1 MYPSF
6 AEDDIHERF
15 KVDLETFLETQLKN
29 NSVDKASAHKLKHF
43 QSVLRKKFSNTVS
56 QSHNDAS
63 LFMNN
68 FIHSVFPGVVAVI
81 HRIRNRDSNI
91 SPSLVGFDYSH
102 EISSFSLHDQ
112 QKLWMLRTF
121 LFYQLLIVTCKLC
134 RNEQLFTDTFP
145 ERKFHAGVATELHMY
160 KIGIF
165 GSLNPTSDI
174 DVGVQYAGNIIADGL
189 AYLVCTVEDIFLKF
203 AGISS
208 LKLDIELYADMMTLT
223 DEKGDVF
230 YLDSQH
236 FKHQEFHDMIPYVEA
251 SILRN
256 YVTAKLSPEMRSEEA
271 VRECIQNFS
280 FRDFNAL
287 LHQDKKLKGFFEK
300 YVSKYKLGFRN
311 VSEKARE
318 LVVEY
323 MSADYDHARE
333 AYYDRV
339 NRAEVEVSKVRTM
352 YAEQHKL
359 SLKPSEIV
367 IMMQLIAEALV
378 FRAESYTCSDSVMH
392 VVRVL
397 QASASTV
404 HNNKLPASFP
414 DSCEMEYD
422 KLTKAFC
429 NIGMYGYFISIYEQ
443 LGYIYRFY
451 LTYCIPE
458 TAHYDKIKC
467 LHKHDKYAYRVE
479 NALQMLQP
487 FDKDKES
494 NSGVGGGLK
503 SKKKKKR
510 GIKSRNARSRR

>member
-6 AEDDIHERF
+6 AEDEIYKRF
-15 KVDLETFLETQLKN
+15 QVDLETFLETQLKN
-29 NSVDKASAHKLKHF
+29 ESVDKASARKLKNL

-56 QSHNDAS
+56 HKDVS

-68 FIHSVFPGVVAVI
+68 FINSVFPGVAAEI
-81 HRIRNRDSNI
+81 NRIRNRDSNL
-91 SPSLVGFDYSH
+91 SVSLVGFDYSN

-121 LFYQLLIVTCKLC
+121 LFYQLLTLTCTLC

-145 ERKFHAGVATELHMY
+145 ERKFHAGVETELHMY

-174 DVGVQYAGNIIADGL
+174 DVGVQYTGNIVTDGL

-208 LKLDIELYADMMTLT
+208 LELDIELYADMMTLT
-223 DEKGDVF
+223 DKKGDVF
-230 YLDSQH
+230 YLDSQY
-236 FKHQEFHDMIPYVEA
+236 FKHQEFHDMIPYIQA

-256 YVTAKLSPEMRSEEA
+256 YVTAKLSPQMRSEEA
-271 VRECIQNFS
+271 VRECIHTFS
-280 FRDFNAL
+280 FGDFNTL
-287 LHQDKKLKGFFEK
+287 LHQDEKLKAFFTR

-311 VSEKARE
+311 VSEKALE

-339 NRAEVEVSKVRTM
+339 KRAEVEVSKVRTM
-352 YAEQHKL
+352 YAQHHKL
-359 SLKPSEIV
+359 SLTPSQIEIL
-367 IMMQLIAEALV
+367 MQLIAEALV

-414 DSCEMEYD
+414 DSCEMENG

-429 NIGMYGYFISIYEQ
+429 NIGMFGYFISIYEQ

-479 NALQMLQP
+479 NALQMLEG
-487 FDKDKES
+487 FDKEKES
-494 NSGVGGGLK
+494 NSGVGGGLR
-503 SKKKKKR
+503 SKKKKKLR
-510 GIKSRNARSRR
+510 IKSRNVRSRR